1 MGIAGFLGKS
11 QELMLSDLRCYH
23 HRAVDSCAAV
33 STVCSLSPTVRLS
46 CSNLMTRVS
55 LTTVRSLGQ
64 TGMAAAGSYGDGF
77 QCAGLTVSKTRELL
91 SYTEESFE

>member
-33 STVCSLSPTVRLS
+33 QLYV
-46 CSNLMTRVS
+46 VS
-55 LTTVRSLGQ
+55 VLQS
-64 TGMAAAGSYGDGF
+64 D
-77 QCAGLTVSKTRELL
+77 
-91 SYTEESFE
+91 